1 MRKAGE
7 TSKREVHGG
16 RRYCGKGALWC
27 FNGTSFHVGLY
38 FMIPIFPKA
47 SLNFHVFSNIAEVS
61 KNLKTISKRRY
72 GNDARKE
79 SRNIPVTS

>member
-7 TSKREVHGG
+7 TSKGEVYGG

-27 FNGTSFHVGLY
+27 FNGTSFHVCLY
-38 FMIPIFPKA
+38 CIIPISPIA
-47 SLNFHVFSNIAEVS
+47 SLFSNIVEVPLE
-61 KNLKTISKRRY
+61 NLKTISKRRY
-72 GNDARKE
+72 GSDVRKE